1 MCVCSSRQSLSWD
14 FSFDIRTSS
23 DKNVRL
29 AINHFYPQLNV
40 EETLLKSASHYGL
53 EEINIVALDLLS
65 TISHEGAK

>member
-14 FSFDIRTSS
+14 FSFDMRTRS

-29 AINHFYPQLNV
+29 AINHYYPQLNV

-53 EEINIVALDLLS
+53 EEINIVPLDLLS
-65 TISHEGAK
+65 TISYEGAK

>member
-1 MCVCSSRQSLSWD
+1 M
-14 FSFDIRTSS
+14 RTSS
-23 DKNVRL
+23 DKKVRL

>member
-1 MCVCSSRQSLSWD
+1 M
-14 FSFDIRTSS
+14 RTSS

-65 TISHEGAK
+65 TVSHEGAK